1 MIPIFPS
8 NKDQVIVLE
17 YNVYI
22 LFNLKP
28 INKKVEFLMGFE
40 SENRTILD
48 IYNRAACYLVPRYQR
63 SYVWGE
69 QNWSELFTDISF
81 TLKVDE
87 DMNWTHFLGTVVLSD
102 SNNVVENKDS
112 AVSYYEIIDGQQRMT
127 TVYIIIAA
135 IKRKFI
141 EINTEESINRA
152 AYIDSAYLTTLQS
165 NNVRTLKIKNEELDL
180 DFKEILDYCS
190 HNEEK
195 NIAKTNKLYKVFT
208 YYYNELTIMN
218 YDSLSRFLDKL
229 ININIVE
236 IVSGEEEEIYNI
248 FEVLNARGQK
258 LKQMELL
265 KNHIMKYVHPRTD
278 QFIDDTRVR
287 WENVINLS
295 QQLPDIDN
303 LMNHFVKCYIKKRA
317 VNANSIYK
325 LIKEEIEIDKLSQ
338 LLIDLEEFTEA
349 YMEIHTNPSNNPAI
363 EYFEIK
369 RNQQIRSLLT
379 AILIKR
385 KTDIITED
393 IYNLTINN
401 LRNFFFI
408 FNAMQQTSNKTDKTI
423 SDLSFSI
430 YKCTTETEFK
440 MIMTDFFLKMSKFI
454 ERVNFIN
461 ISMNNQSFRYSTKDK
476 SLKRNNKL
484 VKYILTE
491 YTKNYQNDIIINK
504 DFMTIEHLIS
514 DQGLSNSSYLGNL
527 IIVPAQLNSEI
538 LRNKPVVEKIDIL
551 RTKSSFIVNK
561 ELDIYL
567 DKDNN
572 LDINARG
579 TKIYTELYDNIFS
592 YKPRPYN
599 LNSEDVTTYFETVE
613 KVKNN
618 SELLGIL
625 KQKGKHFESYLN
637 ENPEMANQKIL
648 YESL

>member
-1 MIPIFPS
+1 
-8 NKDQVIVLE
+8 
-17 YNVYI
+17 
-22 LFNLKP
+22 
-28 INKKVEFLMGFE
+28 MGFE

-48 IYNRAACYLVPRYQR
+48 IYNRAACYIVPRYQR
-63 SYVWGE
+63 SYVWNE

-81 TLKVDE
+81 TLKVDTN
-87 DMNWTHFLGTVVLSD
+87 MSWSHFLGTVVLSD
-102 SNNVVENKDS
+102 SNNIVENKDS

-135 IKRKFI
+135 IKRKFL
-141 EINTEESINRA
+141 EINTEESINRSE
-152 AYIDSAYLTTLQS
+152 YIDSAYLTTLQS
-165 NNVRTLKIKNEELDL
+165 NNVRTLKIKNEELEL

-190 HNEEK
+190 SNEIK
-195 NIAKTNKLYKVFT
+195 NINKNNKLYKVFM
-208 YYYNELTIMN
+208 YYYNELEGMN
-218 YDSLSRFLDKL
+218 FDTLSKFLDKL

-265 KNHIMKYVHPRTD
+265 KNHIMKYVHPRTN
-278 QFIDDTRVR
+278 QFIDNTRMR

-295 QQLPDIDN
+295 DSLPDIDN

-325 LIKEEIEIDKLSQ
+325 LIKEEIEINNLSQ
-338 LLIDLEEFTEA
+338 LLIDLEEFTES
-349 YMEIHTNPSNNPAI
+349 YMEIHKNELKNPAI

-385 KTDIITED
+385 KTEIITEEV
-393 IYNLTINN
+393 YNTAITN

-430 YKCTTETEFK
+430 YKCSTETEFK

-454 ERVNFIN
+454 ERDNFIN

-491 YTKNYQNDIIINK
+491 FTKKHQDDIVIDK
-504 DFMTIEHLIS
+504 DYMTIEHLIS
-514 DQGLSNSSYLGNL
+514 DQGLSESSYLGNL
-527 IIVPAQLNSEI
+527 TLVTPQLNAEV
-538 LRNKPVVEKIDIL
+538 LKNKPVVEKIDIL
-551 RTKSSFIVNK
+551 RNQSSFNVNK
-561 ELDIYL
+561 SL
-567 DKDNN
+567 DKYLEMGNIFN
-572 LDINARG
+572 IQTRG
-579 TKIYTELYDNIFS
+579 EEIYTELYDNIFK
-592 YKPRPYN
+592 YEPRPFH
-599 LNSEDVTTYFETVE
+599 LNSEDVRVYFEIFE
-613 KVKNN
+613 KVKENY
-618 SELLGIL
+618 ELLSIL
-625 KQKGKHFESYLN
+625 KEKGKNFETYLN
-637 ENPEMANQKIL
+637 ENPEMLDLKNVYL
-648 YESL
+648 SL